1 MSKANANAKKKKIQV
16 VGSVWVNV
24 FFEERWRVMQLV
36 MCDNDTRMVKCGE
49 GKRAD
54 YLYLGALVMILLSL
68 VCLDLGF
75 LVSFFLH

>member
-1 MSKANANAKKKKIQV
+1 
-16 VGSVWVNV
+16 
-24 FFEERWRVMQLV
+24 MQLV

-75 LVSFFLH
+75 FGFFFFWIETLDVSFTPRGRSRRDH